1 MEDILLVN
9 ICLITI
15 IIFLCIVNISLCIV
29 NEITAKKQYS
39 EIMHRL
45 DLLEEQFY
53 PTEDEIKN
61 VKKD

>member
-1 MEDILLVN
+1 
-9 ICLITI
+9 
-15 IIFLCIVNISLCIV
+15 V

-45 DLLEEQFY
+45 DLLEEHFY

-61 VKKD
+61 MKKD